1 MAAHFCCDVFSHY
14 TNPRRVHY
22 TQQSKRHRARFAAP
36 VACLLARE
44 CSRNIDG
51 RFAHKSNSADVST
64 MSRMFTRLN
73 VRACV
78 AVIALLLF
86 PRFALTQ
93 SYEQL
98 YSDYRGSL
106 YQIRLIEKSSNS
118 KAGLGSGFQISAD
131 GLIATNYHV
140 VSEAVHE
147 PERYTLR
154 YLSVDGKEGDLELL
168 DVDVINDLAIL
179 RQKGASGKDHLRLAQ
194 TPPSRGET
202 IVSMGNPL
210 DLGMTIVPGT
220 YNGIAAG
227 SFYDRIHFSG
237 SINPGMSGGPVIN
250 RNGEVVGINVA
261 TAGNQ
266 ISFLVPV
273 DKLIALLADFRKEMS
288 GGNGAIPLQPVINRQ
303 LHQNQQ
309 RIIDQILK
317 ANWQLRPLGD
327 ALVVGEIVPA
337 IQCWGNSTDD
347 EDEPIQQVAKGC
359 TGQDVVYLSETFD
372 TGRVEYEFFWLES
385 DDSLA
390 TSRFYSAYES
400 EMSGFY
406 PGNSAGEDDVTD
418 FNCKQQFTTHPRTG
432 AGAATAQSTDEGE
445 EPTPPRAKGSTKPAI
460 ARTSYCVRRYKE
472 FPELFDV
479 FYVSLTVDQSNRALV
494 SHFTLSGF
502 TKESAS
508 ALTEKFVSEIQWH

>member
-1 MAAHFCCDVFSHY
+1 
-14 TNPRRVHY
+14 
-22 TQQSKRHRARFAAP
+22 
-36 VACLLARE
+36 
-44 CSRNIDG
+44 
-51 RFAHKSNSADVST
+51 
-64 MSRMFTRLN
+64 MFTRLN
-73 VRACV
+73 YRACV
-78 AVIALLLF
+78 AVIALLLY
-86 PRFALTQ
+86 PCFALAQ

-118 KAGLGSGFQISAD
+118 KAGLGSGFQISDD

-147 PERYTLR
+147 PDKYILR

-179 RQKGASGKDHLRLAQ
+179 RQKGKPGEDHLRLAH
-194 TPPSRGET
+194 TPPSKGET

-220 YNGIAAG
+220 YNGIASG

-250 RNGEVVGINVA
+250 RHGEVVGINVA

-273 DKLIALLADFRKEMS
+273 DKLVALLADFKKEMAA
-288 GGNGAIPLQPVINRQ
+288 GNGAIALQPVINRQ
-303 LHQNQQ
+303 LLKNQQ
-309 RIIDQILK
+309 RIIDQILD
-317 ANWQLRPLGD
+317 ADWQLRPLGD
-327 ALVVGEIVPA
+327 ALVVGEIVPS

-385 DDSLA
+385 DDKLA
-390 TSRFYSAYES
+390 SSRFYSAYED

-406 PGNSAGEDDVTD
+406 PGNSAGEDDVTN
-418 FNCKQQFTTHPRTG
+418 FNCKQQFTSHPRNG
-432 AGAATAQSTDEGE
+432 TADKTKNDDGE
-445 EPTPPRAKGSTKPAI
+445 LQTPPKANGNSEPAI

-472 FPELFDV
+472 FPELYDV
-479 FYVSLTVDQSNRALV
+479 FYVSLTIDQANRALV

-502 TKESAS
+502 TRESAS
-508 ALTEKFVSEIQWH
+508 AFTEKFVSEIQWH

>member
-1 MAAHFCCDVFSHY
+1 MSDLYTRLFS
-14 TNPRRVHY
+14 P
-22 TQQSKRHRARFAAP
+22 
-36 VACLLARE
+36 LLAMLLW
-44 CSRNIDG
+44 CCAG
-51 RFAHKSNSADVST
+51 A
-64 MSRMFTRLN
+64 
-73 VRACV
+73 
-78 AVIALLLF
+78 AL
-86 PRFALTQ
+86 AQ

-106 YQIRLIEKSSNS
+106 YQIRLIERSSNS

-131 GLIATNYHV
+131 GLVATNYHV

-147 PERYTLR
+147 PDRYSLK

-179 RQKGASGKDHLRLAQ
+179 RQKGEAGKDHLRLAN
-194 TPPSRGET
+194 TPPSKGET

-220 YNGIAAG
+220 YNGIATG

-273 DKLIALLADFRKEMS
+273 DKLAALLEDFKQEMS
-288 GGNGAIPLQPVINRQ
+288 AGNGAIVLQPVINRQ
-303 LHQNQQ
+303 LLKNQQ
-309 RIIDQILK
+309 RIIDQILG
-317 ANWQLRPLGD
+317 ADWQLRPLGD

-359 TGQDVVYLSETFD
+359 TGQDVVYLSESFD

-385 DDSLA
+385 NDKLA
-390 TSRFYSAYES
+390 PSRFYSGYAD

-406 PGNSAGEDDVTD
+406 PGNSAGEDDVTN
-418 FNCKQQFTTHPRTG
+418 FNCKQQFTTHPRDG
-432 AGAATAQSTDEGE
+432 AGDKEQDAEAGAEPAQK
-445 EPTPPRAKGSTKPAI
+445 PPKANGNSDPAI
-460 ARTSYCVRRYKE
+460 ARTSICVRRYKE
-472 FPELFDV
+472 FPELYDV
-479 FYVSLTVDQSNRALV
+479 FYVSLTVDQANRALV

-508 ALTEKFVSEIQWH
+508 AFTEKFVSEIQWH